1 MSGCVFTMRFERIL
15 FYSDLSQAADNA
27 FPFALG
33 LARSGSGSHLYVV
46 HVLPSPYR
54 FYAEIVEPGLA
65 LGLNPEMANI
75 AEKTLRQ
82 RYGASLEG
90 APETSFHVLVGV
102 EGVELVR
109 FVRKHKVEAMIMAAS
124 VAEARMAGAQSPL
137 RAFLA
142 KRSPCPVLMVQPPRQ
157 TLRRGSRAG
166 PAKVLEMR
174 SFKRRVRRPVAE
186 GPD

>member
-1 MSGCVFTMRFERIL
+1 MRFERIL

-33 LARSGSGSHLYVV
+33 LARSASTCHLYVV

-54 FYAEIVEPGLA
+54 FYAEVVEPGLA
-65 LGLNPEMANI
+65 LGLNPEMASF
-75 AEKTLRQ
+75 AEKTLQ
-82 RYGASLEG
+82 DRYAKGLEG
-90 APETSFHVLVGV
+90 GPQSSFHVLVGV

-109 FVRKHKVEAMIMAAS
+109 FARKHRVEAMVMAAS
-124 VAEARMAGAQSPL
+124 VAEARMGGAQSPL

-142 KRSPCPVLMVQPPRQ
+142 KRCPCPLLMVQPARQ
-157 TLRRGSRAG
+157 SLRRGFRAG
-166 PAKVLEMR
+166 PAKILEMR
-174 SFKRRVRRPVAE
+174 NFKRRPRGPVAE